1 MKTLEL
7 LPPDTIL
14 ASVQKRAEE
23 LLFII
28 EEKKRSLSKAPAG
41 RIKLIRRGGNI
52 HCYHV
57 TSSAKP
63 AGKYIPVSEQK
74 LIKALTQKEYD
85 QTVLA
90 ELQYQLKLIDNFI
103 KKYNPSKVRE
113 LFGSRGELRRGYIS
127 PVTLPDEEYAARWL
141 AQSYKCKSF
150 REGEPEF
157 LTSRGERVRSK
168 SEMIIADILA
178 KHGVPYKYECPLRL
192 EAGEGSGTLTVY
204 PDFTC
209 INLRTREQ
217 FLWEH
222 FGRMDDP
229 EYAKK
234 TVRKLRTFR
243 RNGFILGK
251 NLLATTEC
259 DGLPLDRKDVETLV
273 KNFLR

>member
-23 LLFII
+23 LYSII

-74 LIKALTQKEYD
+74 FIKALIQKEYD

-127 PVTLPDEEYAARWL
+127 PVTLSDEDYAARWL

-192 EAGEGSGTLTVY
+192 AANDGAGPLMVY

-209 INLRTREQ
+209 LNLRTREQ

-229 EYAKK
+229 EYSHK
-234 TVRKLRTFR
+234 TVAKLRGYR
-243 RNGFILGK
+243 KNGFILGK
-251 NLLATTEC
+251 NLLITMES
-259 DGLPLDRKDVETLV
+259 DGLPLDRKDVESLV

>member
-74 LIKALTQKEYD
+74 FIKALIQKEYD

-103 KKYNPSKVRE
+103 KKYNPSMVRE
-113 LFGSRGELRRGYIS
+113 LFGSRGELRRSYIS
-127 PVTLPDEEYAARWL
+127 PVTLSDEDYAARWL

-178 KHGVPYKYECPLRL
+178 KNNIPYKYELPQQMKA
-192 EAGEGSGTLTVY
+192 AGGKLIPVY

-209 INLRTREQ
+209 VNLRTRQE

-222 FGRMDDP
+222 LGRMDDSD
-229 EYAKK
+229 YSMK
-234 TVRKLRTFR
+234 TVMKLRTYSK
-243 RNGFILGK
+243 NDFIPGK
-251 NLLATTEC
+251 NLILTMEC
-259 DGLPLDRKDVETLV
+259 DGIPLDRKEVEILV
-273 KNFLR
+273 KTFLR